1 MRQNLSEL
9 PAVTLCDKGRELSAR
24 LAFLERGVEQVVR
37 ASVHS
42 YKTEDEADELVATVA
57 DLQGAGA
64 AG

>member
-1 MRQNLSEL
+1 
-9 PAVTLCDKGRELSAR
+9 
-24 LAFLERGVEQVVR
+24 VR